1 MVYSLYSLFLILF
14 QTQTTVSQYDDMGI
28 LLIAL
33 GFVFISTIVIMGIV
47 LAALRQEN
55 VDL

>member
-14 QTQTTVSQYDDMGI
+14 QTQTTVPQYDDMGI
-28 LLIAL
+28 LLVSL